1 KKDDGY
7 RGIWF
12 QLGTKTEYGVKYSG
26 GLGTYTVHHIP
37 MAVYCPKVDK
47 TFFVYGGTQKGKRHL
62 LAMASY
68 YDHARHVVPRPTIVH
83 DKQGVN
89 DPHDNPSLN
98 VDEKG
103 YIWVFVSGRANRR
116 PGFIYRSAQ
125 P

>member
-1 KKDDGY
+1 VVAAAGGPKKDDGY

-68 YDHARHVVPRPTIVH
+68 YDHATSFPAPPSSMTSRGLMIPTTT
-83 DKQGVN
+83 
-89 DPHDNPSLN
+89 
-98 VDEKG
+98 
-103 YIWVFVSGRANRR
+103 RA
-116 PGFIYRSAQ
+116 
-125 P
+125 